1 MQTFKY
7 TAISKSGERVSGV
20 IEGFNEMDAATRIRE
35 NCKVIIKLEADE
47 QKPSVGILNM
57 DIGGKRMDAKAF
69 TVMCSQFAI
78 ILNSGV
84 PIARAVELIENKMT
98 DKTLKNLLKQVK
110 EDVEAG
116 RTLSDSFEENGGDF
130 LPPTFTETIRAGEE
144 SGNVARAFETMHD
157 YFDKEGKMKTKIRSA
172 LAYPIFVLVI
182 AVIVVAVIMIRVVP
196 TFTEVF
202 ASEGADMPVMM
213 QMLIGI
219 SNFFSKYFLVMLT
232 VFVVLFVAYKIYART
247 ESGKMVTSKL
257 ALKMPLFGNIASLN
271 SARQFANSMATMLGA
286 GLPVVKAISITARV
300 VSNYY
305 VSTEVGK
312 LAGKIEEGKNL
323 GDSMRDADVFP
334 DILTDMTAVGE
345 STGEMEGTLQTIGE
359 YYDTETENAIAALI
373 RKIEPTMLIV
383 IGIIGG
389 FIVIATYS
397 SMFSM
402 YDAM

>member
-1 MQTFKY
+1 MQTYKY
-7 TAISKSGERVSGV
+7 TAISKGGERVSGV
-20 IEGFNEMDAATRIRE
+20 VEGFNEMDAASRIRD
-35 NCKVIIKLEADE
+35 NCKIILKLETEDE
-47 QKPSVGILNM
+47 KKSMGILNM
-57 DIGGKRMDAKAF
+57 DIGGKRLDPKAF

-78 ILNSGV
+78 ILQSGV
-84 PIARAVELIENKMT
+84 PIARAVELIEGKMT
-98 DKTLKNLLKQVK
+98 DKHLKHLLRQVK
-110 EDVEAG
+110 EDVEGG
-116 RTLSDSFEENGGDF
+116 RSLSDSFEENGGDF

-157 YFDKEGKMKTKIRSA
+157 HFDKEGKMKTKIKSA

-182 AVIVVAVIMIRVVP
+182 AVIVVIVIMVKVVP

-202 ASEGADMPVMM
+202 ASGEGEMPVMM

-219 SNFFSKYFLVMLT
+219 SDFFSKYILIIIAVIAGIFI
-232 VFVVLFVAYKIYART
+232 AYKIYANT
-247 ESGKMVTSKL
+247 ETGRLKTSKL
-257 ALKMPLFGNIASLN
+257 ALKIPMFGNIARLN

-286 GLPVVKAISITARV
+286 GLPVIKAISITARV
-300 VSNYY
+300 ISNYY

-312 LAGKIEEGKNL
+312 LAGKIEEGKTL
-323 GDSMRDADVFP
+323 GDSMRDAGVMP

-345 STGEMEGTLQTIGE
+345 STGEMEGTLRTIGE

-383 IGIIGG
+383 IGVIGG
-389 FIVIATYS
+389 FIVIATYG

-402 YDAM
+402 YNSM

>member
-1 MQTFKY
+1 MQTYKY
-7 TAISKSGERVSGV
+7 SAISKGGERVSGV
-20 IEGFNEMDAATRIRE
+20 VEGFNEMDAAARIRD
-35 NCKVIIKLEADE
+35 NCKIILKIEAED
-47 QKPSVGILNM
+47 KKGAMGVLNM
-57 DIGGKRMDAKAF
+57 EIGGKRLDAKAF

-78 ILNSGV
+78 ILKSGV
-84 PIARAVELIENKMT
+84 PIARAVELIEDKMT
-98 DKTLKNLLKQVK
+98 DKNLKHLLSRVK

-157 YFDKEGKMKTKIRSA
+157 HFDKEGKMRTKIRGA

-182 AVIVVAVIMIRVVP
+182 AVIVVMVIMIRVVP

-202 ASEGADMPVMM
+202 ASADAEMPIMM

-219 SNFFSKYFLVMLT
+219 SNFFSKYILVILG
-232 VFVVLFVAYKIYART
+232 VIFGALLVYKIYAGT
-247 ESGKMVTSKL
+247 ETGKLKTAKL
-257 ALKMPLFGNIASLN
+257 ALKIPMFGNIATLN

-286 GLPVVKAISITARV
+286 GLPVVKALSITARV
-300 VSNYY
+300 ISNYY

-312 LAGKIEEGKNL
+312 LTGKIEEGKTL
-323 GDSMRDADVFP
+323 GDSMRDANVLP
-334 DILTDMTAVGE
+334 DILVDMTAVGE
-345 STGEMEGTLQTIGE
+345 STGEMEGTLHTIGE

-383 IGIIGG
+383 IGIVGG
-389 FIVIATYS
+389 FIVIATYG

-402 YDAM
+402 YDTM